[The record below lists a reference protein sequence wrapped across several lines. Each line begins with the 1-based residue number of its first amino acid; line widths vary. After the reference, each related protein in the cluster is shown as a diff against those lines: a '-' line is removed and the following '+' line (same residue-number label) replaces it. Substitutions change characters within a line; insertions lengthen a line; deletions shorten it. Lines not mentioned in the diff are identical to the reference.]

1 VNKILIVKYNN
12 YLIFLLYLIF
22 LFAFIINE
30 DSLGGAKKDFNYLFD
45 HTLEFKENF
54 FYSFFNYDKT
64 SARHSPI
71 FLIVNAFLLRI
82 IDDKYNLRFLL
93 FHLNVITIFYFYKS
107 LRIRFKNT
115 DKKLLILL
123 SGLLILSPAFRSSSV
138 WPDSYNAGILFFMI
152 SFYNYCKYK
161 DNLKI
166 KYFFYCTIFYSIA
179 SYFSLNFSIFSI
191 FFYLN
196 FCFLNKK
203 KSEIILFF
211 VLNWLLAFPAIYYVF
226 ILKINFLQ
234 LGTQIYGYDE
244 NFISLRN
251 LSNKIILL
259 PPIIAFHL
267 LPIIFFRKKNNY
279 FLLKDLI
286 YLSVYF
292 FLIKIFFLKHFNYI
306 DVYNLIG
313 GGGFLYKLYF
323 YNIINLNF
331 AIIISSISI
340 LIIQKIIRNKI
351 NYLIILIIILST
363 PQLSI
368 YHQYFEPLIYILIF
382 LEFIKINE
390 FKINYKNITVLFLYL
405 IFFLIINFFK
415 SNIKNFII

>member
-1 VNKILIVKYNN
+1 MNKILIVKYNN

>member
-1 VNKILIVKYNN
+1 MNKILIAKNNN

-30 DSLGGAKKDFNYLFD
+30 DSLGGAKKDFNYLFE

-107 LRIRFKNT
+107 LRIRFKDT

-179 SYFSLNFSIFSI
+179 SYFSPNFSIFSI

-196 FCFLNKK
+196 FCFLNKRK
-203 KSEIILFF
+203 NEIILFF
-211 VLNWLLAFPAIYYVF
+211 LLNWLLAFPAIYYVF

-234 LGTQIYGYDE
+234 LGMQIYGYDE

-286 YLSVYF
+286 YLFVYF
-292 FLIKIFFLKHFNYI
+292 ILIKIIFLKHFNYI

-351 NYLIILIIILST
+351 NYWIILIIILSA

-405 IFFLIINFFK
+405 IFFLTINFFK

>member
-1 VNKILIVKYNN
+1 VDKILIAKYNN

-22 LFAFIINE
+22 LSGFIINE

-107 LRIRFKNT
+107 LRIRFKDT

-152 SFYNYCKYK
+152 SFYNFCKYK

-179 SYFSLNFSIFSI
+179 SYFSPNFSIFSI

-196 FCFLNKK
+196 FCSLNKK
-203 KSEIILFF
+203 KGEIILFF
-211 VLNWLLAFPAIYYVF
+211 VLNWFLAFPAIYYLF

-234 LGTQIYGYDE
+234 LGVQIYGYDE

-279 FLLKDLI
+279 FLPKDLI
-286 YLSVYF
+286 YLPVYF
-292 FLIKIFFLKHFNYI
+292 ILIKIFFLKNFNYI

-331 AIIISSISI
+331 TIIISSISI

-351 NYLIILIIILST
+351 NYLIILIIILSA

-405 IFFLIINFFK
+405 IFFLTINFFK
-415 SNIKNFII
+415 SNVKNFII

>member
-1 VNKILIVKYNN
+1 MNK
-12 YLIFLLYLIF
+12 
-22 LFAFIINE
+22 
-30 DSLGGAKKDFNYLFD
+30 
-45 HTLEFKENF
+45 
-54 FYSFFNYDKT
+54 
-64 SARHSPI
+64 R
-71 FLIVNAFLLRI
+71 
-82 IDDKYNLRFLL
+82 
-93 FHLNVITIFYFYKS
+93 
-107 LRIRFKNT
+107 
-115 DKKLLILL
+115 
-123 SGLLILSPAFRSSSV
+123 
-138 WPDSYNAGILFFMI
+138 
-152 SFYNYCKYK
+152 
-161 DNLKI
+161 
-166 KYFFYCTIFYSIA
+166 
-179 SYFSLNFSIFSI
+179 
-191 FFYLN
+191 
-196 FCFLNKK
+196 

-234 LGTQIYGYDE
+234 LGMQIYGYDE

-286 YLSVYF
+286 YLFVYF
-292 FLIKIFFLKHFNYI
+292 ILIKIIFLKHFNYI

-351 NYLIILIIILST
+351 NYWIILIIILSA

-405 IFFLIINFFK
+405 IFFLTINFFK

>member
-1 VNKILIVKYNN
+1 MNKILIAKNNN
-12 YLIFLLYLIF
+12 YLIFLLYFIF

-30 DSLGGAKKDFNYLFD
+30 DSLGGAKKDFNYLFE

-71 FLIVNAFLLRI
+71 FIIVNAFLLRI

-107 LRIRFKNT
+107 LRIRFKDT

-179 SYFSLNFSIFSI
+179 SYFSPNFSIFSI

-196 FCFLNKK
+196 FCFLNKR

-234 LGTQIYGYDE
+234 LGMQIYGYDE

-286 YLSVYF
+286 YLFVYF
-292 FLIKIFFLKHFNYI
+292 ILIKIIFLKHFNYI

-351 NYLIILIIILST
+351 NYWIILIIILSA

-405 IFFLIINFFK
+405 IFFLTINFFK